1 MTVLAIYDII
11 IHILC
16 NNSYFL
22 RREGNRLLK
31 THLLR
36 IAALASAVLLTASA
50 VSCTGKE
57 NTQKKISLSWWGGE
71 SRHEATMNAVKAF
84 EEKHEDIKLDVKF
97 GAWDGWEDAM
107 TAAFYAGTQTDIV
120 QINWNWLDVFNS
132 NGNLFL
138 DLNTVSDHLDLSGYT
153 QAELDP
159 CTFDGVLEAVPV
171 SLTGR
176 IFYWNRTVFEK
187 AGLDVPSSLKDLF
200 TAGEVFRKK
209 LGEDCYPLALAE
221 YDRMMLMVY
230 YLGAQYGKP
239 WIRNGRLNY
248 TRDEIRKGVEF
259 IDSLEKGH
267 VIPSIAE
274 ISGDGSVTFDRSPK
288 WMNGKYAGIFEWD
301 SAASKYSNALEGNGD
316 FVVGDYFSDFGR
328 YKGGYSKISLAFAVS
343 KKTEH
348 PEECAEFLDFILN
361 DPEGTALMGVERG
374 IPISRNAVKSCEAAG
389 LLKGIEK
396 EANDKVLAGTSFSFD
411 IKFEDPK
418 LKTSPEGVYFDAFSG
433 LSYSEYS
440 VEKAAEIISDGVKKV
455 LGETGK

>member
-11 IHILC
+11 IYILC

-22 RREGNRLLK
+22 RREGKQALK
-31 THLLR
+31 IHLSR
-36 IAALASAVLLTASA
+36 IVALAAAVVLTASA
-50 VSCTGKE
+50 VSCAG
-57 NTQKKISLSWWGGE
+57 NGNAQKRISFSWWGGE
-71 SRHEATMNAVKAF
+71 SRHEATMNAVRAF

-132 NGNLFL
+132 DGSLFL
-138 DLNTVSDHLDLSGYT
+138 DLNTVSDYLDLSGYT
-153 QAELDP
+153 EAELDP
-159 CTFDGVLEAVPV
+159 CTFDGKLEAVPV

-187 AGLDVPSSLKDLF
+187 AGLDVPSTLKELYN
-200 TAGEVFRKK
+200 AGEVFREK
-209 LGEDCYPLALAE
+209 LGEDYYPLALAE

-239 WIRNGRLNY
+239 WIEDGKLNY
-248 TRDEIRKGVEF
+248 TEDEICKGVEF

-274 ISGDGSVTFDRSPK
+274 ISGDGSITFDRSPK
-288 WMNGKYAGIFEWD
+288 WMNGEYAGIFEWD
-301 SAASKYSNALEGNGD
+301 SAASKYQNALEGNGD
-316 FVVGDYFSDFGR
+316 FVVGDYFSDFGK
-328 YKGGYSKISLAFAVS
+328 YDGGYSKISLAFAVS
-343 KKTEH
+343 AKTAH

-374 IPISRNAVKSCEAAG
+374 IPINRNAVSVCDAAE
-389 LLKGIEK
+389 LLNGIEK
-396 EANDKVLAGTSFSFD
+396 EANDKVLANAGFSFD

-418 LKTSPEGVYFDAFSG
+418 LKTSPEGIYYDAFSG
-433 LSYSEYS
+433 LSYGEYS
-440 VEKAAEIISDGVKKV
+440 TEKTAKIISDGVKNV